1 MIIIKFVVTN
11 PIGFVIFVF
20 HLINFIDLMSVVMIH
35 QITHLI
41 FFNFHSITE
50 IFNLVINQ
58 LFVNNYQSIYLQSIK
73 FLVNYYFIILVS
85 NLNIITLHLLIV
97 ALFQIY
103 FMINSIF
110 VLYIITMFHL
120 INFL

>member
-1 MIIIKFVVTN
+1 MTN

-20 HLINFIDLMSVVMIH
+20 HLIKFIDLMSVVMIH

-73 FLVNYYFIILVS
+73 FLLNYYFIILVS

-103 FMINSIF
+103 FKINSIF
-110 VLYIITMFHL
+110 VLYIITMFHS
-120 INFL
+120 IIFL